1 MERKDQ
7 LAGSNLVDTNKKKKL
22 SYPLLSTDHYLFA
35 QPLGAATSNAQVPA
49 RSGSSISDN
58 RSPASCDKN
67 EAFSHEFALYSP
79 FRNVRLGEL
88 RALVAELWRR

>member
-7 LAGSNLVDTNKKKKL
+7 LAGSNLVDTNEKIL
-22 SYPLLSTDHYLFA
+22 SYPLLSTDHHLFA
-35 QPLGAATSNAQVPA
+35 QPLEAATSNAQVPA

-67 EAFSHEFALYSP
+67 EAFSHESAVYSP
-79 FRNVRLGEL
+79 FRNGEL